1 MQSAIINTYE
11 TFREEDLDV
20 CLNPQHERAKLK
32 HFCNSPNCQSLLCPS
47 CVVAEHR
54 DPSNHELEDI
64 EETFKKKKIKL
75 GKDIKSLRRRISQ
88 VKSTMLNVQDSTLQ
102 DEKTE
107 VLRNVDAIFNR
118 GIKILENKRQ
128 KLVDRY
134 NVACKQKESK
144 DRSRKDSL
152 DNFLKNATE
161 YCNRSEQLI
170 NRNSMRSLL
179 NVHQSVEAQLNMYLD
194 MPVSDLTR
202 GENDFEEK
210 IEFDLSDLFDI
221 KVENM
226 EYASEKEDNE
236 LLIKLTKENKQN
248 YLKNT
253 ISTFKK
259 YNFKKVKI
267 VFSYSMQSV
276 LHVIA
281 LIWVLIKLPLN
292 LIQLLNND
300 KKNNPNDTQLDA
312 EKHNERLGGNT
323 NQDVRQMNRD
333 DLGHN
338 ERVDVWTHL
347 ELEKIRGYV
356 IIFRDISWHIMML
369 LIIAMVIREITLIPL
384 RMLEHG
390 DPSEFEFDTRDA
402 YQFACRSADNHTVA
416 TKPLEDMSCG
426 STGRLFKYGGVFANT
441 TFPLEES
448 SSIEFSIKFQ
458 LTALRS
464 QNVQDNVEY
473 TVFEFGLT
481 NDSISKEFLYPSVFS
496 VSAFTCPNSFGV
508 CLKTDNG
515 ILLRGKAIFK
525 SETNS
530 LFYEGRFILAYQ
542 HSDFT
547 VIIQAKFPKKNTT
560 KELHRISFT
569 KLTTPFRPVFAA
581 YNSEKITVLMTI
593 VTNQVG
599 FDRNTLHPNLYISDN
614 NKTMSNTKLNAIHS
628 GNNLKMHLSNE
639 FLNTMISIDFVES
652 NSGDTLLKIG
662 MRERNFELNR
672 DRNKKVGPV
681 GLREK
686 EDVIFKTTE
695 ILELTKCNVTIFF
708 GFYRTIGY
716 CLSDK
721 SNTNRIVVG
730 DHINLFLYYNMYGLK
745 LYILDN
751 FSGYRYFNFYFNSN
765 YMPWVVMGL
774 PAGLGAKSYKPLKM
788 ILRGPEMYIEKVS
801 AQDIVVAS
809 REIKNELYL
818 ENNPTLFLALL
829 LGIVLIISKIIIDS
843 T

>member
-75 GKDIKSLRRRISQ
+75 GKYIKSLRRRISQ
-88 VKSTMLNVQDSTLQ
+88 VESTMLNVQDSTLQ
-102 DEKTE
+102 DEKTAF
-107 VLRNVDAIFNR
+107 LRNVDAIFNR

-144 DRSRKDSL
+144 DRLRKDSL

-179 NVHQSVEAQLNMYLD
+179 NVHQSVEAHLNMYLD
-194 MPVSDLTR
+194 MPVADLTR

-236 LLIKLTKENKQN
+236 LLIKLTKENKQQN
-248 YLKNT
+248 YLRNT
-253 ISTFKK
+253 ISRFKK
-259 YNFKKVKI
+259 YNFKKVKT

-281 LIWVLIKLPLN
+281 LILVIIKLPLN

-300 KKNNPNDTQLDA
+300 KKNQNDTQVDV
-312 EKHNERLGGNT
+312 EQHNERHDGNIHL
-323 NQDVRQMNRD
+323 DVRQVDRGN
-333 DLGHN
+333 LGHN
-338 ERVDVWTHL
+338 ELVDAQTHS
-347 ELEKIRGYV
+347 ELEKIQGYV
-356 IIFRDISWHIMML
+356 IRFRDISWHIMML
-369 LIIAMVIREITLIPL
+369 LIIAMVIREITLIPF
-384 RMLEHG
+384 RMLGHG
-390 DPSEFEFDTRDA
+390 KSNEFEFDTRDTN
-402 YQFACRSADNHTVA
+402 QFACRSADNHTLA
-416 TKPLEDMSCG
+416 TKPSEDMSCG

-448 SSIEFSIKFQ
+448 SSIEFSIRFQ
-458 LTALRS
+458 PMALRS
-464 QNVQDNVEY
+464 QNNVQDNAEY

-496 VSAFTCPNSFGV
+496 VSAFNCPNSFGV

-515 ILLRGKAIFK
+515 ILLPGKAIFK

-542 HSDFT
+542 PSDFT
-547 VIIQAKFPKKNTT
+547 VLIQAKFPKKNTT
-560 KELHRISFT
+560 KELHSISFT
-569 KLTTPFRPVFAA
+569 KLISPFRPVFAA
-581 YNSEKITVLMTI
+581 YNSDKITVSMTI
-593 VTNQVG
+593 VTNHVG
-599 FDRNTLHPNLYISDN
+599 FDRKTLHPNLYISDD
-614 NKTMSNTKLNAIHS
+614 NKTISNTKLNATHP
-628 GNNLKMHLSNE
+628 GNNLKMYLSNE
-639 FLNTMISIDFVES
+639 FLNTMISIDFDES

-662 MRERNFELNR
+662 MRERNFELSR
-672 DRNKKVGPV
+672 DRNKKVSL

-686 EDVIFKTTE
+686 EEVIFKTTE
-695 ILELTKCNVTIFF
+695 ILKLTKCNVTFFF
-708 GFYRTIGY
+708 GFYRTISY
-716 CLSDK
+716 CLSDN
-721 SNTNRIVVG
+721 SNANRIVVG
-730 DHINLFLYYNMYGLK
+730 DHIDLFLYYNMYGLDK

-751 FSGYRYFNFYFNSN
+751 FSGYRYFNFHFNSN
-765 YMPWVVMGL
+765 YMPWFVMGL
-774 PAGLGAKSYKPLKM
+774 PAGLGPD
-788 ILRGPEMYIEKVS
+788 IYIEKVR

-809 REIKNELYL
+809 SEIKNELNF
-818 ENNPTLFLALL
+818 ENNPKLFLALL
-829 LGIVLIISKIIIDS
+829 LGIVLIISKIIIDF
-843 T
+843 TQIEF